1 MSRTVI
7 NPDTVFNSVQYG
19 FSQAVVVTGSRRML
33 LSGQVGIDVHE
44 RTVGPGLQEQTEAAL
59 DNIERVLAAGGRI
72 DQVIMLRIYICET
85 AREDQEVI
93 AQALRE
99 RFVGSAA
106 VVVDRRQRPVVAGM
120 ADRDRSRGHA
130 GPEGVGGGSAMP
142 LALAEA
148 APRGLVAPGARR
160 RPLSDTREIPPC
172 EPADPGAI
180 SPAPPLAGGSA
191 HPASSGTSLRRTW
204 SATSHSERATMPWP
218 SSAHCSAA
226 APVLLESTGAIRTP
240 TAGPPPFLKRHRVTS
255 SSFSRS
261 AMQSCSRRSSSSRR
275 AVTRQISGRGAED
288 AAVRRQRI
296 GHQRGVAQLAD
307 VHHYVPVVA
316 GQPRRTVGQR
326 QAGRD
331 ARCAGGTARSGRRCG
346 VARNPAAPPADGRPP
361 CRGGPPARRPGH

>member
-59 DNIERVLAAGGRI
+59 DNIERVLAAAGGRI

-130 GPEGVGGGSAMP
+130 GLEGVGGGSAMP
-142 LALAEA
+142 LALGGGRA
-148 APRGLVAPGARR
+148 ARGLVAPGARR

-180 SPAPPLAGGSA
+180 SPAPP
-191 HPASSGTSLRRTW
+191 H
-204 SATSHSERATMPWP
+204 WP
-218 SSAHCSAA
+218 AA
-226 APVLLESTGAIRTP
+226 APIRP
-240 TAGPPPFLKRHRVTS
+240 AAAPACGRAHGPPRP
-255 SSFSRS
+255 
-261 AMQSCSRRSSSSRR
+261 
-275 AVTRQISGRGAED
+275 IPSG
-288 AAVRRQRI
+288 
-296 GHQRGVAQLAD
+296 
-307 VHHYVPVVA
+307 
-316 GQPRRTVGQR
+316 PRCP
-326 QAGRD
+326 GRP
-331 ARCAGGTARSGRRCG
+331 A
-346 VARNPAAPPADGRPP
+346 PIAAPPRPCCWKAPARYAHRPP
-361 CRGGPPARRPGH
+361 GRRLS